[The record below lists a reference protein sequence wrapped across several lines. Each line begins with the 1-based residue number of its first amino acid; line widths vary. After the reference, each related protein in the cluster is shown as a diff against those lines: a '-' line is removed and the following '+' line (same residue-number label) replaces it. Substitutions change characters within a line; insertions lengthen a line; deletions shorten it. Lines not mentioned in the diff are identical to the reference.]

1 MRKRLLCVLAVALL
15 LASGAAVSAAEKQF
29 TIGATIWDMS
39 NPFYANFIQGLHDA
53 AKDFNLNLLLR
64 DGQGDP
70 NTQVAVV
77 RQYIAENVDLIL
89 IVPGDS
95 QAVVPV
101 IIQANQAGIPVIS
114 ANNRVG
120 EGAEVVTFVG
130 ADDFYFGQQQ
140 ARLLTQA
147 IGTKGNVAYLMGEL
161 GTSAQVLRQA
171 GFEDVLKDYPDI
183 KIVTSISDGWDSA
196 KSLAATQDILLTYPA
211 GTLDAIVNQGPA
223 GVPGSKYAQQIGR
236 TEVKWNGEWFFALG
250 QTCEYGYPSGSG
262 RASKLS

>member
-1 MRKRLLCVLAVALL
+1 
-15 LASGAAVSAAEKQF
+15 
-29 TIGATIWDMS
+29 
-39 NPFYANFIQGLHDA
+39 
-53 AKDFNLNLLLR
+53 
-64 DGQGDP
+64 
-70 NTQVAVV
+70 
-77 RQYIAENVDLIL
+77 
-89 IVPGDS
+89 
-95 QAVVPV
+95 
-101 IIQANQAGIPVIS
+101 
-114 ANNRVG
+114 
-120 EGAEVVTFVG
+120 
-130 ADDFYFGQQQ
+130 
-140 ARLLTQA
+140 
-147 IGTKGNVAYLMGEL
+147 MGEL

-196 KSLAATQDILLTYPA
+196 KSLAATQDILLKYPA